1 MLQLSMHKIWIL
13 LIISLLC
20 SGVNAASQSKAGSV
34 VYFVT
39 PKDGQTVKNPIQLSF
54 GLEGMNL
61 VEAGIDEPYSG
72 HHHLLINVDQLP
84 NMNLPIPAD
93 DQHIHF
99 GKGQDSSVI
108 YLNPGEYTLQLLFAD
123 YLHIPH
129 DKPLISKKISIKVV
143 E

>member
-1 MLQLSMHKIWIL
+1 MHKILML
-13 LIISLLC
+13 LTLTLVSSITN
-20 SGVNAASQSKAGSV
+20 GASQSREGASV
-34 VYFVT
+34 FFIS

-54 GLEGMNL
+54 GLEGMEL
-61 VEAGIDEPYSG
+61 VEAGINNPYSG

-84 NMNLPIPAD
+84 DINSPIPAD
-93 DQHIHF
+93 NKHIHF
-99 GKGQDSSVI
+99 GKGQSTSSI
-108 YLNPGEYTLQLLFAD
+108 NLEPGHYTFQLLFAD